1 MILNIILHLIK
12 LIFKGCNYSPWSEW
26 SLCSALCG
34 MNAVQQRTRVP
45 ENVAWTWCKDRL
57 EQRICSALACKTD

>member
-1 MILNIILHLIK
+1 
-12 LIFKGCNYSPWSEW
+12 
-26 SLCSALCG
+26 

-45 ENVAWTWCKDRL
+45 ENVAWNWCKDRL

>member
-1 MILNIILHLIK
+1 
-12 LIFKGCNYSPWSEW
+12 
-26 SLCSALCG
+26 